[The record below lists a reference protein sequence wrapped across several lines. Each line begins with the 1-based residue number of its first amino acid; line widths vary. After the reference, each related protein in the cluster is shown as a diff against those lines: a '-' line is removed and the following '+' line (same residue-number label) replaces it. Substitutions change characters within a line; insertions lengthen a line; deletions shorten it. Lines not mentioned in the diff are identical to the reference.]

1 MISYS
6 LHLSNKK
13 HALTTTKKVA
23 AASKHNL
30 RQYESKD
37 YCKDNIHVLT
47 GGDNILDDLKEAYH
61 QEFDACLDE
70 YNQGKR
76 SDRQI
81 DDYLKYVSESGK
93 NDVAAELIIQLG
105 DAEFWHD
112 KPPGMWRKMIPIF
125 EEQIKYLGEMVPDF
139 RIVSAVVH
147 LDEKSPHAHIVGIP
161 IGQGYKRGMKKQAA
175 KTKVFTTESLHE
187 LQDKMHQKAEQDM
200 EEHPEIFEGESLKE
214 IEKGRNSDWTKEF
227 YIRQKEKALEDLN
240 SQYEALS
247 ASVEAAENTLEGFNE
262 QAEETVQKL
271 VEAEAQKEFMRYAF
285 LEEPKSVIGKLVSGA
300 WKKFKAW
307 WDEKKRPEVE
317 EKTRASV
324 RDKLA
329 SFKKQSEEIKH
340 DRPEPTKRR
349 GMDIE

>member
-1 MISYS
+1 
-6 LHLSNKK
+6 
-13 HALTTTKKVA
+13 
-23 AASKHNL
+23 
-30 RQYESKD
+30 
-37 YCKDNIHVLT
+37 
-47 GGDNILDDLKEAYH
+47 
-61 QEFDACLDE
+61 
-70 YNQGKR
+70 
-76 SDRQI
+76 
-81 DDYLKYVSESGK
+81 
-93 NDVAAELIIQLG
+93 
-105 DAEFWHD
+105 
-112 KPPGMWRKMIPIF
+112 MIPIF
-125 EEQIKYLGEMVPDF
+125 EEQIKYLQEQVPDF

-147 LDEKSPHAHIVGIP
+147 LDEKSPHAHIIGIP
-161 IGQGYKRGMKKQAA
+161 IGHGYKRGMKKQAA

-187 LQDKMHQKAEQDM
+187 LQEKMHRKAEQDM

-240 SQYEALS
+240 SQYEVLS
-247 ASVEAAENTLEGFNE
+247 ASVEAAENILEEFNE

-285 LEEPKSVIGKLVSGA
+285 LEEPKTALGKLVSGA
-300 WKKFKAW
+300 WKRFKAW

-329 SFKKQSEEIKH
+329 SFKKQSEETKH

-349 GMDIE
+349 GTDIE